1 VATRAAGRALL
12 RQPRWLAWLA
22 PLAWALLIWNASAG
36 SVDLDL
42 PRGPWMGWLRNLGHA
57 FLFGILTLLL
67 LPLARR
73 AGDWA
78 VLGRGTLT
86 LIGAVAIAYGIA
98 DELHQRYV
106 EGRVSSPLDVLTDGV
121 GVLAVLAVAAYA
133 GRPEASEAGVRR
145 RFTGGLVACLVAG
158 AIATFGSG

>member
-1 VATRAAGRALL
+1 
-12 RQPRWLAWLA
+12 
-22 PLAWALLIWNASAG
+22 
-36 SVDLDL
+36 
-42 PRGPWMGWLRNLGHA
+42 MGWLRNLGHA

-86 LIGAVAIAYGIA
+86 LIGAVAIAYGIT